1 MLVVVVNNLLGVV
14 HATVTDLDGIAV
26 EDLSEFV
33 VFREVFV
40 YQGEESVTDVSA
52 DIFAEWRVV
61 PEDAGTLSVFPFS
74 SRCRFVV

>member
-1 MLVVVVNNLLGVV
+1 M
-14 HATVTDLDGIAV
+14 
-26 EDLSEFV
+26 

-61 PEDAGTLSVFPFS
+61 PEDAVTLSVFPFS
-74 SRCRFVV
+74 SHCRFVV